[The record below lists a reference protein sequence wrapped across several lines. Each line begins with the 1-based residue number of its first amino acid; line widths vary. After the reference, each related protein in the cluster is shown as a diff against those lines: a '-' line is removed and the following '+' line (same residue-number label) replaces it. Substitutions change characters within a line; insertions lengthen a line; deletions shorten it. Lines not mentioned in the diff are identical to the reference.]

1 MQRILKFPGV
11 HHVESSFSLQQIKLS
26 RALPVTADA

>member
-11 HHVESSFSLQQIKLS
+11 KNMESNFSLMAIKQS
-26 RALPVTADA
+26 AAMPVR